1 MIVHRILVFQI
12 FFALWLASPSPVDA
26 SKAMVLNVRGAI
38 GPATLDYVSR
48 GLERASLRGAEIVI
62 LQLDTPGGL
71 DSAMRDIIQEILT
84 SPLPV
89 AGFVGPSGARAAS
102 AGTYILYAC
111 HIAAMSPGTNLGA
124 ATPVQLGG
132 LPLPTPSNPKPENA
146 DDSKTSP
153 AKPVSAMERKLIQDA
168 AAYIRSLAQLRGRNA
183 EWAEQAVHEGSSLSA
198 EEALEQ
204 GVIDLMAGQLPE
216 LLQKLDGR
224 EIMVAEQKRT
234 LNTAGLGI
242 EHYEADWRTELLG
255 ILTNPNVAY
264 FLMLIGIY
272 GLIFEFANPGTLI
285 PGIAGAISLLLA
297 LYAFQVLPVSYAG
310 LALIVLGIA
319 LMIAEA
325 FAPSFGALGVGGAA
339 AFVAGSI
346 MLMDTEAPGFGLSPW
361 LVGILTLMNLAFFTF
376 VLGALFQ
383 SRKRPVVSGSE
394 HLIGAEGTVLED
406 FEGTGQI
413 RVFGEIWKASSPFP
427 LTRNQKVRIVS
438 VQGLM
443 LNINPIS
450 IKNEEP

>member
-12 FFALWLASPSPVDA
+12 FFALWLAIPSPVDA

-89 AGFVGPSGARAAS
+89 VGFVGPSGARAAS

-132 LPLPTPSNPKPENA
+132 LPLPTPSSPEPEDA

-153 AKPVSAMERKLIQDA
+153 AKPASAMERKLIQDA

-285 PGIAGAISLLLA
+285 PGISGAISLLLA

-361 LVGILTLMNLAFFTF
+361 LVGILTLMNLAFFAF

-413 RVFGEIWKASSPFP
+413 RVFGEIWKASSPVP

-438 VQGLM
+438 VQGLI
-443 LNINPIS
+443 LNVNPIS

>member
-1 MIVHRILVFQI
+1 MIVHRILVFQM
-12 FFALWLASPSPVDA
+12 FFALWLAIPSPVDA
-26 SKAMVLNVRGAI
+26 SNAMVLNVRGAI

-71 DSAMRDIIQEILT
+71 NSATREIIQEILT

-89 AGFVGPSGARAAS
+89 VGFVGPSGARAAS

-132 LPLPTPSNPKPENA
+132 LPLPTPSNPEPEDV
-146 DDSKTSP
+146 DDPKTSP
-153 AKPVSAMERKLIQDA
+153 AKPASAMERKLIQDA

-242 EHYEADWRTELLG
+242 EHYEADWRTKLLG

-325 FAPSFGALGVGGAA
+325 FAPSFGALGIGGAA

-346 MLMDTEAPGFGLSPW
+346 MLMDTEAPGFRLSPW
-361 LVGILTLMNLAFFTF
+361 LVGILTLMNLVFFAF
-376 VLGALFQ
+376 VLGTLFQ

-406 FEGTGQI
+406 FEGTWQI
-413 RVFGEIWKASSPFP
+413 RVFGEIWKASSPIP

-438 VQGLM
+438 VQGLL
-443 LNINPIS
+443 LNVNPIS

>member
-1 MIVHRILVFQI
+1 MHRILVFQI
-12 FFALWLASPSPVDA
+12 FFALWLAIPSPVDA

-89 AGFVGPSGARAAS
+89 VGFVGPSGARAAS

-132 LPLPTPSNPKPENA
+132 LPLPTPSNPEPEDV
-146 DDSKTSP
+146 DDPKTSP
-153 AKPVSAMERKLIQDA
+153 AKPASAMERKLIQDA

-198 EEALEQ
+198 KEALEQ

-361 LVGILTLMNLAFFTF
+361 LVGILTLMNLAFFAF

-413 RVFGEIWKASSPFP
+413 RVFGEIWKASSPVP

-438 VQGLM
+438 VQGLI
-443 LNINPIS
+443 LNVNPIS

>member
-12 FFALWLASPSPVDA
+12 LIALWLASPSQVDA
-26 SKAMVLNVRGAI
+26 SNDMVLNVRGAI

-48 GLERASLRGAEIVI
+48 GLERASLRGSEIVI

-71 DSAMRDIIQEILT
+71 DSAMRDIIQKILT

-89 AGFVGPSGARAAS
+89 VGFVGPSGARAAS

-132 LPLPTPSNPKPENA
+132 MPLPTPSSPEPEDA
-146 DDSKTSP
+146 DDSKSSP
-153 AKPVSAMERKLIQDA
+153 AKPASAMERKLVQDA

-183 EWAEQAVHEGSSLSA
+183 EWAEQAVQVGSSLSA

-361 LVGILTLMNLAFFTF
+361 LVGILTLMNLTFFAY

-413 RVFGEIWKASSPFP
+413 RVFGEIWKASSPVP
-427 LTRNQKVRIVS
+427 LTRNQKVRIIS
-438 VQGLM
+438 VQGLI
-443 LNINPIS
+443 LNVNPIS

>member
-12 FFALWLASPSPVDA
+12 FFALWLAIPSPVDA

-71 DSAMRDIIQEILT
+71 DSAMRNIIQEILT

-89 AGFVGPSGARAAS
+89 VGFVGPSGARAAS

-132 LPLPTPSNPKPENA
+132 LPLPTPSNPEPEDV

-153 AKPVSAMERKLIQDA
+153 AKPASAMERKLIQDA

-198 EEALEQ
+198 KEALEQ

-242 EHYEADWRTELLG
+242 EHYDADWRTELLG

-310 LALIVLGIA
+310 LALIVLGMA

-325 FAPSFGALGVGGAA
+325 FAPSFGALGIGGAA

-361 LVGILTLMNLAFFTF
+361 LVGVLTLMNLTFFAF

-413 RVFGEIWKASSPFP
+413 RVFGEIWKASSPVP

-438 VQGLM
+438 VQGLI
-443 LNINPIS
+443 LNVNSIS

>member
-12 FFALWLASPSPVDA
+12 FFALWLAIPSRVDA
-26 SKAMVLNVRGAI
+26 SNAMVLNVRGAI

-89 AGFVGPSGARAAS
+89 VGFVGPSGARAAS

-132 LPLPTPSNPKPENA
+132 LPLPTPSNPEPEDA
-146 DDSKTSP
+146 DDSKTSHSKP
-153 AKPVSAMERKLIQDA
+153 ASAMERKLVQDA

-198 EEALEQ
+198 KEALEQ

-224 EIMVAEQKRT
+224 EIMVAEQKRS

-272 GLIFEFANPGTLI
+272 GLIFEFANPGTLV
-285 PGIAGAISLLLA
+285 PGIAGAISLLVA

-361 LVGILTLMNLAFFTF
+361 LVGILTLMNLTFFAF

-383 SRKRPVVSGSE
+383 SRKRPVISGNE

-413 RVFGEIWKASSPFP
+413 RVFGEIWKASSPVP
-427 LTRNQKVRIVS
+427 LTWNQKVRIVS
-438 VQGLM
+438 VQGLI
-443 LNINPIS
+443 LNVNPIS

>member
-1 MIVHRILVFQI
+1 
-12 FFALWLASPSPVDA
+12 
-26 SKAMVLNVRGAI
+26 
-38 GPATLDYVSR
+38 
-48 GLERASLRGAEIVI
+48 
-62 LQLDTPGGL
+62 
-71 DSAMRDIIQEILT
+71 
-84 SPLPV
+84 
-89 AGFVGPSGARAAS
+89 
-102 AGTYILYAC
+102 
-111 HIAAMSPGTNLGA
+111 MSPGTNLGA

-132 LPLPTPSNPKPENA
+132 LPLPTPSNPEQEDA

-153 AKPVSAMERKLIQDA
+153 AKPASAMERKLVQDA

-224 EIMVAEQKRT
+224 EIMVAEQKRN
-234 LNTAGLGI
+234 LNTTGLGI
-242 EHYEADWRTELLG
+242 EHYEVDWRTELLG

-285 PGIAGAISLLLA
+285 TGIAGAISLLLA
-297 LYAFQVLPVSYAG
+297 LYEFQVLPVSHAG

-361 LVGILTLMNLAFFTF
+361 LVGILTLMNLTFFAI

-383 SRKRPVVSGSE
+383 SRKRPVVSGCE
-394 HLIGAEGTVLED
+394 YLIGGEGTCLLYTSPSPRD
-406 FEGTGQI
+406 RT
-413 RVFGEIWKASSPFP
+413 RSRMPSSA
-427 LTRNQKVRIVS
+427 
-438 VQGLM
+438 
-443 LNINPIS
+443 
-450 IKNEEP
+450 

>member
-12 FFALWLASPSPVDA
+12 FFVLWLAIPSPVDA
-26 SKAMVLNVRGAI
+26 SNAMVLKVRGAI

-48 GLERASLRGAEIVI
+48 GLERASLRGAAIVI

-89 AGFVGPSGARAAS
+89 VGFVGPSGARAAS

-132 LPLPTPSNPKPENA
+132 LPLPTPSRPEPEDV

-153 AKPVSAMERKLIQDA
+153 AKPASAMERKLIQDA

-198 EEALEQ
+198 KEALEQ

-310 LALIVLGIA
+310 LALIVLGMA

-361 LVGILTLMNLAFFTF
+361 LVGVLTLMNLTFFAF

-413 RVFGEIWKASSPFP
+413 RVFGEIWKASSPVP

-438 VQGLM
+438 VQGLI
-443 LNINPIS
+443 LNVNPIS

>member
-12 FFALWLASPSPVDA
+12 FFALWLAIPSQVDA
-26 SKAMVLNVRGAI
+26 SNAMVLKVRGAI

-89 AGFVGPSGARAAS
+89 VGFVGPSGARAAS

-132 LPLPTPSNPKPENA
+132 LPLPTPSRPEPEDV

-153 AKPVSAMERKLIQDA
+153 AKPATAMERKLIQDA

-198 EEALEQ
+198 KEALEQ

-272 GLIFEFANPGTLI
+272 GLIFEFANPGMLI

-310 LALIVLGIA
+310 LALIVLGMA

-325 FAPSFGALGVGGAA
+325 FAPSFGALGIGGAA

-361 LVGILTLMNLAFFTF
+361 LVGILTLMNLGLFAF

-413 RVFGEIWKASSPFP
+413 RVFGEIWKATSPVP

-438 VQGLM
+438 VQGLI
-443 LNINPIS
+443 LNVNPIS

>member
-1 MIVHRILVFQI
+1 M
-12 FFALWLASPSPVDA
+12 
-26 SKAMVLNVRGAI
+26 NVRGAI

-89 AGFVGPSGARAAS
+89 VGFVGPSGARAAS

-132 LPLPTPSNPKPENA
+132 LPLPTPSRPEPEDV

-153 AKPVSAMERKLIQDA
+153 AKPASAMERKLIQDA

-198 EEALEQ
+198 KEALEQ

-234 LNTAGLGI
+234 LNTSGLGI

-310 LALIVLGIA
+310 LALIVLGMA

-325 FAPSFGALGVGGAA
+325 FAPSFGALGIGGAA

-361 LVGILTLMNLAFFTF
+361 LVGILTLMNLAFFAF
-376 VLGALFQ
+376 ILGALFQ

-394 HLIGAEGTVLED
+394 HLIGAVGTVLED

-413 RVFGEIWKASSPFP
+413 RVFGEIWKASSPVP

-438 VQGLM
+438 VQGLI
-443 LNINPIS
+443 LNVNSIS

>member
-12 FFALWLASPSPVDA
+12 FFALLLAIPSPVNA
-26 SKAMVLNVRGAI
+26 SNAMVLNVRGAI

-71 DSAMRDIIQEILT
+71 DLAMRDIIQEILT

-89 AGFVGPSGARAAS
+89 VGFVGPSGARAAS

-132 LPLPTPSNPKPENA
+132 LPLPTPSSPEPEDT

-153 AKPVSAMERKLIQDA
+153 TKPTSAMERKLVQDA

-285 PGIAGAISLLLA
+285 SGIAGAISLLLA

-361 LVGILTLMNLAFFTF
+361 LVGLLTLMNLAFFAF

-413 RVFGEIWKASSPFP
+413 RVFGETWKASSPVP
-427 LTRNQKVRIVS
+427 LIRNQKVRIVS
-438 VQGLM
+438 VQGLI

>member
-12 FFALWLASPSPVDA
+12 FFALWLAIPSPVDA
-26 SKAMVLNVRGAI
+26 SNAMVLNVRGAI

-132 LPLPTPSNPKPENA
+132 LPLPTPSNPKPEDA

-153 AKPVSAMERKLIQDA
+153 AKPASAMERKLIQDA

-242 EHYEADWRTELLG
+242 EHYETDWHTELLG

-325 FAPSFGALGVGGAA
+325 FAPSFGTLGVGGAA
-339 AFVAGSI
+339 AFVSGSI

-361 LVGILTLMNLAFFTF
+361 LVGILTLMNLTFFAF
-376 VLGALFQ
+376 VLGALFH

-394 HLIGAEGTVLED
+394 HLIGAVGTVLED

-413 RVFGEIWKASSPFP
+413 RVFGEIWKASSPVP

-438 VQGLM
+438 VQGLI
-443 LNINPIS
+443 LNVNPIS

>member
-12 FFALWLASPSPVDA
+12 FFALWPAIPSPVDA
-26 SKAMVLNVRGAI
+26 SNAMVLNVRGAI

-132 LPLPTPSNPKPENA
+132 LPLPTPSSPEPEDA

-153 AKPVSAMERKLIQDA
+153 AKPASAMERKLIQDA

-198 EEALEQ
+198 KEALEQ

-242 EHYEADWRTELLG
+242 
-255 ILTNPNVAY
+255 
-264 FLMLIGIY
+264 
-272 GLIFEFANPGTLI
+272 
-285 PGIAGAISLLLA
+285 
-297 LYAFQVLPVSYAG
+297 
-310 LALIVLGIA
+310 
-319 LMIAEA
+319 
-325 FAPSFGALGVGGAA
+325 
-339 AFVAGSI
+339 
-346 MLMDTEAPGFGLSPW
+346 
-361 LVGILTLMNLAFFTF
+361 
-376 VLGALFQ
+376 
-383 SRKRPVVSGSE
+383 
-394 HLIGAEGTVLED
+394 
-406 FEGTGQI
+406 
-413 RVFGEIWKASSPFP
+413 
-427 LTRNQKVRIVS
+427 
-438 VQGLM
+438 
-443 LNINPIS
+443 
-450 IKNEEP
+450 

>member
-1 MIVHRILVFQI
+1 MYRILVFQMI
-12 FFALWLASPSPVDA
+12 LGLWLASPSTVHA
-26 SKAMVLNVRGAI
+26 SSAMVLKVEGAI

-48 GLERASLRGAEIVI
+48 GLKRANLQGAKMVI

-71 DSAMRDIIQEILT
+71 DSAMRDIIQLILT
-84 SPLPV
+84 SPMPV
-89 AGFVGPSGARAAS
+89 AGFVGPSGSRAAS

-111 HIAAMSPGTNLGA
+111 HIAAMAPGTNLGA

-132 LPLPTPSNPKPENA
+132 LPLPTPSGPEPENA

-153 AKPVSAMERKLIQDA
+153 AKPASAMERKLVNDA
-168 AAYIRSLAQLRGRNA
+168 AAYLRSLAQLRGRNA
-183 EWAEQAVHEGSSLSA
+183 EWAEQAVREGTSLSA
-198 EEALEQ
+198 EEALKH

-216 LLQKLDGR
+216 LLKKIEGKEVLFF
-224 EIMVAEQKRT
+224 EQKQI
-234 LNTAGLGI
+234 LKTAGLVL

-297 LYAFQVLPVSYAG
+297 LYAFQVLPVNYAG
-310 LALIVLGIA
+310 LALIVLGMA

-325 FAPSFGALGVGGAA
+325 FVPSFGALGIGGAA
-339 AFVAGSI
+339 AFVSGSI
-346 MLMDTEAPGFGLSPW
+346 ILMDTDAPGFGLSPW
-361 LVGILTLMNLAFFTF
+361 LVGVLTLMNLAFFAF

-383 SRKRPVVSGSE
+383 SRKRPVVSGRE
-394 HLIGAEGTVLED
+394 YLIGSEATVVAD
-406 FEGTGQI
+406 FEGNGHVRI
-413 RVFGEIWKASSPFP
+413 RGEIWKASSPVP
-427 LTRNQKVRIVS
+427 LVQNQTVIIVS
-438 VQGLM
+438 VQGLL
-443 LNINPIS
+443 LNVNPLNLS
-450 IKNEEP
+450 NEES

>member
-12 FFALWLASPSPVDA
+12 FFALWLAIPSQVDA

-132 LPLPTPSNPKPENA
+132 LPLPTPSNQKPEDA
-146 DDSKTSP
+146 DNSKTSP
-153 AKPVSAMERKLIQDA
+153 AKPASAMERKLIQDA

-361 LVGILTLMNLAFFTF
+361 LVGILTLMNLTFFAF

-413 RVFGEIWKASSPFP
+413 RVFGEIWKASSPVP

-438 VQGLM
+438 VQGLI
-443 LNINPIS
+443 LNVNPIS

>member
-1 MIVHRILVFQI
+1 MIVYRILVFQMI
-12 FFALWLASPSPVDA
+12 LGLWLASPSTVHA
-26 SKAMVLNVRGAI
+26 SSAMVLKVEGAI

-48 GLERASLRGAEIVI
+48 GLKRANLQGAKMVI

-71 DSAMRDIIQEILT
+71 DSAMRDIIQLILT
-84 SPLPV
+84 SPMPV
-89 AGFVGPSGARAAS
+89 AGFVGPSGSRAAS

-111 HIAAMSPGTNLGA
+111 HIAAMAPGTNLGA

-132 LPLPTPSNPKPENA
+132 LPLPTPSGPEPENA

-153 AKPVSAMERKLIQDA
+153 AKPASSMERKLVNDA
-168 AAYIRSLAQLRGRNA
+168 AAYLRSLAQLRGRNA
-183 EWAEQAVHEGSSLSA
+183 EWAEQAVREGTSLSA
-198 EEALEQ
+198 EEALKH

-216 LLQKLDGR
+216 LLQKLEGMEVLFFD
-224 EIMVAEQKRT
+224 QKQI
-234 LNTAGLGI
+234 LKTAGLVL

-297 LYAFQVLPVSYAG
+297 LYAFQVLPVNYAG
-310 LALIVLGIA
+310 LALIVLGMA

-325 FAPSFGALGVGGAA
+325 FVPSFGALGIGGAA
-339 AFVAGSI
+339 AFVSGSI
-346 MLMDTEAPGFGLSPW
+346 ILMDTDAPGFGLSPW
-361 LVGILTLMNLAFFTF
+361 LVGVLTLMNLAFFAF

-383 SRKRPVVSGSE
+383 SRKRPLVSGRE
-394 HLIGAEGTVLED
+394 YLIGSEATVVAD
-406 FEGTGQI
+406 FEGNGHVRI
-413 RVFGEIWKASSPFP
+413 LGEIWKASSPVP
-427 LTRNQKVRIVS
+427 LVQNQTVIIVS
-438 VQGLM
+438 VQGLL
-443 LNINPIS
+443 LNVNPLNLS
-450 IKNEEP
+450 NEEP

>member
-12 FFALWLASPSPVDA
+12 FFTLWLAIPSPVDA
-26 SKAMVLNVRGAI
+26 SNAMVLNVRGAI

-48 GLERASLRGAEIVI
+48 GLERASLWGAEIVI

-84 SPLPV
+84 STLPV
-89 AGFVGPSGARAAS
+89 VGFVGPSGARAAS

-132 LPLPTPSNPKPENA
+132 LPLPTPSSPEPEDA

-153 AKPVSAMERKLIQDA
+153 AKPASAMERKLIQDA

-242 EHYEADWRTELLG
+242 KHYEADWRTELLG

-325 FAPSFGALGVGGAA
+325 FAPSFGALGIGGAA

-361 LVGILTLMNLAFFTF
+361 LVGILTLMNLAFFAF

-394 HLIGAEGTVLED
+394 HLIGTEGTVLED

-413 RVFGEIWKASSPFP
+413 RVFGEIWKASSPVP

-438 VQGLM
+438 VQGLI
-443 LNINPIS
+443 LNVNPIS

>member
-12 FFALWLASPSPVDA
+12 FFALWLAIPSPVDA
-26 SKAMVLNVRGAI
+26 SKVMVLKVRGAI

-89 AGFVGPSGARAAS
+89 VGFVGPSGSRAAS

-132 LPLPTPSNPKPENA
+132 LPLPTPSNPEPEDV
-146 DDSKTSP
+146 DDSKPAP
-153 AKPVSAMERKLIQDA
+153 AKPASAMERKLVQDT

-198 EEALEQ
+198 KEALEQ

-216 LLQKLDGR
+216 LLQKLDGQ

-242 EHYEADWRTELLG
+242 EHYEADWRTELLS

-361 LVGILTLMNLAFFTF
+361 LVGVLTLMNLTFFAF

-413 RVFGEIWKASSPFP
+413 QVFGEIWKASSPVP

-438 VQGLM
+438 VQGLI
-443 LNINPIS
+443 LNVNPIS

>member
-12 FFALWLASPSPVDA
+12 FFALWLAIPSPVDA

-89 AGFVGPSGARAAS
+89 VGFVGPSGARAAS

-132 LPLPTPSNPKPENA
+132 LPLPTPSNPEPEDV

-153 AKPVSAMERKLIQDA
+153 AKPASAMERKLIQDA

-224 EIMVAEQKRT
+224 EIIVAEQKRT

-272 GLIFEFANPGTLI
+272 GLIFEFANPGMLI
-285 PGIAGAISLLLA
+285 SGIAGAISLLLA

-361 LVGILTLMNLAFFTF
+361 LVGILTLMNLAFFAF

-413 RVFGEIWKASSPFP
+413 RVFGEIWKASSPVP

-438 VQGLM
+438 VQGLI

>member
-71 DSAMRDIIQEILT
+71 DSAMRDIIQEILP

-132 LPLPTPSNPKPENA
+132 LPLPTPSSPEPEDV

-153 AKPVSAMERKLIQDA
+153 AKPASAMESKLIQDA

-198 EEALEQ
+198 KEALEQ
-204 GVIDLMAGQLPE
+204 RVIDLMAGQLPE

-234 LNTAGLGI
+234 LNTIGLGI

-361 LVGILTLMNLAFFTF
+361 LVSILTLMNLTFFAF

-413 RVFGEIWKASSPFP
+413 RVFGETWKASSPVP

-438 VQGLM
+438 VQGLI
-443 LNINPIS
+443 LNVNTIS

>member
-1 MIVHRILVFQI
+1 MFVHRILVFQI
-12 FFALWLASPSPVDA
+12 FFALWLAIPSPVDA

-48 GLERASLRGAEIVI
+48 GLERASLRGAAIVI

-89 AGFVGPSGARAAS
+89 VGFVGPSGARAAS

-132 LPLPTPSNPKPENA
+132 LPLPTPSRPEPEDV

-153 AKPVSAMERKLIQDA
+153 AKPASAMERKLIQDA

-198 EEALEQ
+198 KEALEQ

-325 FAPSFGALGVGGAA
+325 FVPSFGALGVGGAA

-361 LVGILTLMNLAFFTF
+361 LVGVLTLMNLTFFAF

-413 RVFGEIWKASSPFP
+413 RVFGEIWKASSPVP

-438 VQGLM
+438 VQGLI
-443 LNINPIS
+443 LNVNPIS

>member
-1 MIVHRILVFQI
+1 MFVHRILVFQI
-12 FFALWLASPSPVDA
+12 FFALWLAIPSPVDA

-38 GPATLDYVSR
+38 GPATLDYVSH

-132 LPLPTPSNPKPENA
+132 LPLPTPSSPEPEDV

-153 AKPVSAMERKLIQDA
+153 AKPASAMERKLIQDA

-183 EWAEQAVHEGSSLSA
+183 EWAEQAVNEGSSLSA

-285 PGIAGAISLLLA
+285 PGITGAISLLLA

-310 LALIVLGIA
+310 LALIVLGMA

-325 FAPSFGALGVGGAA
+325 FAPSFGALGIGGAA

-361 LVGILTLMNLAFFTF
+361 LVGVLTMMNLTFFAF

-413 RVFGEIWKASSPFP
+413 RVFGEIWKASSPVP

-438 VQGLM
+438 VQGLI
-443 LNINPIS
+443 LNVNSIS

>member
-1 MIVHRILVFQI
+1 MIVYRILVFQI

-89 AGFVGPSGARAAS
+89 VGFVGPSGARAAS

-132 LPLPTPSNPKPENA
+132 LPLPTPSSPEPEDV

-153 AKPVSAMERKLIQDA
+153 AKPASAMERKLIQDA

-224 EIMVAEQKRT
+224 EIMVADQKRT

-272 GLIFEFANPGTLI
+272 GLIFEFANPGTLV

-361 LVGILTLMNLAFFTF
+361 LVGILTLMNLTFFAF

-394 HLIGAEGTVLED
+394 HLIGAEGKVLED

-413 RVFGEIWKASSPFP
+413 RVFGETWKASSPVP
-427 LTRNQKVRIVS
+427 LIRNQKVRIVS
-438 VQGLM
+438 VQGLI

>member
-12 FFALWLASPSPVDA
+12 FFALWLAIPSPVDA

-89 AGFVGPSGARAAS
+89 VGFVGPSGARAAS

-132 LPLPTPSNPKPENA
+132 LPLPTPSSPEPEDV

-153 AKPVSAMERKLIQDA
+153 AKPASAMERKLIQDA

-361 LVGILTLMNLAFFTF
+361 LVGILTLMNLTFFAF

-413 RVFGEIWKASSPFP
+413 RVFGEIWKASSPVP

-438 VQGLM
+438 VQGLI
-443 LNINPIS
+443 LNVNPIS

>member
-12 FFALWLASPSPVDA
+12 FFALWLAIPSPVDA

-89 AGFVGPSGARAAS
+89 VGFVGPSGARAAS

-132 LPLPTPSNPKPENA
+132 LPLPTPSGPEPEDA

-153 AKPVSAMERKLIQDA
+153 AKPASAMERKLIQDA

-198 EEALEQ
+198 KEALEQ

-310 LALIVLGIA
+310 LALIVLGMA

-325 FAPSFGALGVGGAA
+325 FAPSFGALGIGGAA

-361 LVGILTLMNLAFFTF
+361 LVGILTLMNLAFFAF

-413 RVFGEIWKASSPFP
+413 RVFGEIWKASSPVP

-438 VQGLM
+438 VQGLI
-443 LNINPIS
+443 LNVNSIS

>member
-1 MIVHRILVFQI
+1 MFVHRILVFQI
-12 FFALWLASPSPVDA
+12 FFALWLAIPSPVDA

-48 GLERASLRGAEIVI
+48 GLERASLRGAAIVI

-132 LPLPTPSNPKPENA
+132 LPLPTPSRPEPEDV

-153 AKPVSAMERKLIQDA
+153 AKPASAMERKLIQDA

-272 GLIFEFANPGTLI
+272 GLIFEFANPGMLI

-310 LALIVLGIA
+310 LALIVLGMA

-325 FAPSFGALGVGGAA
+325 FAPSFGALGIGGAA

-361 LVGILTLMNLAFFTF
+361 LVGILTLMNLAFFAF

-413 RVFGEIWKASSPFP
+413 RVFGEIWKASSPVP

-438 VQGLM
+438 VQGLI
-443 LNINPIS
+443 LNVNSIS

>member
-26 SKAMVLNVRGAI
+26 SNAMVLNVRGAI

-71 DSAMRDIIQEILT
+71 DSAMRDIIQEILA

-89 AGFVGPSGARAAS
+89 VGFVGPSGARAAS

-132 LPLPTPSNPKPENA
+132 LPLPTPSSPEPEDA

-153 AKPVSAMERKLIQDA
+153 AKPASAMERKLIQDA

-183 EWAEQAVHEGSSLSA
+183 EWAEHAVHEGSSLSA
-198 EEALEQ
+198 KEALEQ

-224 EIMVAEQKRT
+224 EIMVTEQKRT

-361 LVGILTLMNLAFFTF
+361 LVGILTLMNLTFFAF

-383 SRKRPVVSGSE
+383 SRKRPEVSGSE
-394 HLIGAEGTVLED
+394 HLIGAEGKVLED
-406 FEGTGQI
+406 FERTGQI
-413 RVFGEIWKASSPFP
+413 RVFGEIWKASSPVP

-438 VQGLM
+438 VQGLI
-443 LNINPIS
+443 LNVNPIS

>member
-1 MIVHRILVFQI
+1 MFVHRILVFQI
-12 FFALWLASPSPVDA
+12 FFALWLAIPSPVDA

-132 LPLPTPSNPKPENA
+132 LPLPTPSSPEPEDA
-146 DDSKTSP
+146 DDSITSP
-153 AKPVSAMERKLIQDA
+153 AKPASAMERKLIQDA

-198 EEALEQ
+198 KEALEQ

-361 LVGILTLMNLAFFTF
+361 LVGILTLMNLAFFAF

-413 RVFGEIWKASSPFP
+413 RVFGEIWKASSPVP

-438 VQGLM
+438 VQGLI
-443 LNINPIS
+443 LNVNPIS

>member
-12 FFALWLASPSPVDA
+12 FFALWLAIPSQVDA
-26 SKAMVLNVRGAI
+26 SNAMVLKVRGAI

-48 GLERASLRGAEIVI
+48 GLERASLRGAAIVI

-89 AGFVGPSGARAAS
+89 VGFVGPSGARAAS

-132 LPLPTPSNPKPENA
+132 LPLPTPSNPEPEDV
-146 DDSKTSP
+146 DDPKTSP
-153 AKPVSAMERKLIQDA
+153 AKPASAMERKLIQDA

-325 FAPSFGALGVGGAA
+325 FAPSFGALGIGGAA

-361 LVGILTLMNLAFFTF
+361 LVGILTLMNLAFFAF

-394 HLIGAEGTVLED
+394 HLIGAVGTVLED

-413 RVFGEIWKASSPFP
+413 RVFGEIWKASSPVP

-438 VQGLM
+438 VQGLI
-443 LNINPIS
+443 LNVNPIS